1 MQRFYLDDKLG
12 EKLVVV
18 SFLISY
24 ELSFMQVGGEIRGA
38 PTLNIDLAALQKKIL
53 IKNKYDS
60 NNKKPTKPKA
70 PIVQWIDKRI
80 YLESSRLL
88 R

>member
-24 ELSFMQVGGEIRGA
+24 ELSFLQVGGEIRGA

-53 IKNKYDS
+53 IKNK
-60 NNKKPTKPKA
+60 
-70 PIVQWIDKRI
+70 
-80 YLESSRLL
+80 
-88 R
+88 